1 MKLKASASRVS
12 AKSWLR
18 QRVTILQLLFAVGL
32 LAIWQGLSLLEVAPS
47 YLFPP
52 PTAVVAA
59 LVEAARSGTLWQS
72 VGLSLTRMLVGYGVS
87 LVLGTALGVLLAR
100 KWWAKA
106 TIGMVVV
113 PLQSL
118 PSICWLPFALLWIG
132 IDERAIVAVVI
143 LGATFSIATAT
154 ESAVSNIPPIYLKVG
169 QVLGARGFTFA
180 RDILFFAALPEWLG
194 GMKLGWSFAWRS
206 LMAAELIRQ
215 DALGVGRML
224 EIGRAF
230 NDVAMM
236 MAAMIVIVTLG
247 LSVDRGIFGV
257 IEQRVRHTYGL
268 SKA

>member
-1 MKLKASASRVS
+1 MKQKARDASEVTPSLGRHRVF
-12 AKSWLR
+12 LT
-18 QRVTILQLLFAVGL
+18 QILFVAGL
-32 LAIWQGLSLLEVAPS
+32 VALWQGLSWLEVAPS
-47 YLFPP
+47 YLFPAP
-52 PTAVVAA
+52 IAVVEA
-59 LVEAARSGTLWQS
+59 LVETARTGMLWQS
-72 VGLSLTRMLVGYGVS
+72 IGLSLSRMLIGYGVS

-100 KWWAKA
+100 KWWARA
-106 TIGMVVV
+106 TFGMVVV

-132 IDERAIVAVVI
+132 IDELAIIAVVI

-215 DALGVGRML
+215 DTLGVGRML

-230 NDVAMM
+230 NDVPMM
-236 MAAMIVIVTLG
+236 IAAMIVILTLG

-257 IEQRVRHTYGL
+257 IEQRVRRIYGL
-268 SKA
+268 SKS